1 MKILQVC
8 NKIPYPLKDGGAI
21 AIHHLSKG
29 FINAGNRVN
38 LLVMNTSK
46 HRTDGDSV
54 KTYYDEMGAG
64 VVELVDINTEISLI
78 KVVINLLFSR
88 LPYNAARFISNR
100 FAEKLK
106 DLLLG
111 NDYDLVQFEGLY
123 LMPYMKIVRKY
134 SDARIAFRA
143 HNVEHEIWHDSSLG
157 RTGLLKKTY
166 LKILARRIEKFEYHY
181 INSYDYLIPISD
193 RDALKF
199 KMMGNSKPCFVCPFG
214 FDFDTRPVAQA
225 PLKERNLFYIGS
237 LDWLPNQEGLVWF
250 IKHVWKNILAVYPGL
265 KFFVAGRNAPGWLAN
280 LSRQYQ
286 VEFLGEVA
294 DAFSFMSDKALMVV
308 PLFSGSGMR
317 VKIVEAMAAGK
328 VVISTAKGA
337 EGIGLKNGSHIILA
351 DDAEGFVSAVSKM
364 QSDENE
370 YLQIAENAVKFVR
383 EKLNNNSI
391 SSRLAEFYKKQ
402 LK

>member
-29 FINAGNRVN
+29 FIDTGNRVD

-46 HRTDGDSV
+46 HRTNRDSV
-54 KTYYDEMGAG
+54 KTYYDEIGAG
-64 VVELVDINTEISLI
+64 IVELVDINTEIRLM

-88 LPYNAARFISNR
+88 LPYNAARFISKR
-100 FAEKLK
+100 FAEKLE
-106 DLLLG
+106 DLLSG

-134 SDARIAFRA
+134 SDARIALRA
-143 HNVEHEIWHDSSLG
+143 HNVEHEIWHESSMG
-157 RTGLLKKTY
+157 RKGLLKKVY
-166 LKILARRIEKFEYHY
+166 LRILARRIEKFEYHY
-181 INSYDYLIPISD
+181 INSYDFLIPISD

-199 KMMGNSKPCFVCPFG
+199 EEMGNTKPCFVCPFG
-214 FDFDTRPVAQA
+214 FDFNTTSFTHAS
-225 PLKERNLFYIGS
+225 LKERNLFYIGS

-250 IKHVWKNILAVYPGL
+250 IKHVWKNLQTLYPGL
-265 KFFVAGRNAPGWLAN
+265 KFFIAGRNAPGWLAV

-286 VEFLGEVA
+286 VEFLGEVE

-337 EGIGLKNGSHIILA
+337 EGIGLKDGGEIIIA
-351 DDAEGFVSAVSKM
+351 NDAETFVSAVGKM
-364 QSDENE
+364 QSDENK
-370 YLQIAENAVKFVR
+370 YLQIAKNAIKFVR
-383 EKLNNNSI
+383 EKLNNDSI
-391 SSRLAEFYKKQ
+391 SSRLSEFYNTQ

>member
-1 MKILQVC
+1 MRILQVC

-29 FINAGNRVN
+29 FINAGNSVD
-38 LLVMNTSK
+38 LLVMNTSR
-46 HRTDGDSV
+46 HRTDRETV
-54 KTYYDEMGAG
+54 RTYYDKMGAG
-64 VVELVDINTEISLI
+64 IVELVDINTEIRFI
-78 KVVINLLFSR
+78 KAVINLLFSR
-88 LPYNAARFISNR
+88 LPYNASRFISKS
-100 FAEKLK
+100 FGEKLE
-106 DLLLG
+106 DLLSG

-123 LMPYMKIVRKY
+123 LMPYMRIVRKY

-143 HNVEHEIWHDSSLG
+143 HNVEHEIWHESSLG
-157 RTGLLKKTY
+157 MTGLLKKIY
-166 LKILARRIEKFEYHY
+166 LRILARRIEKFEYHY

-199 KMMGNSKPCFVCPFG
+199 KMMGNTKPCFVCPFG
-214 FDFDTRPVAQA
+214 FDFDTMPVNQV
-225 PLKERNLFYIGS
+225 PPKERNLFYIGS

-250 IKHVWKNILAVYPGL
+250 IKNVWKEIMAVHPGL
-265 KFFVAGRNAPGWLAN
+265 KFYVAGRNAPGWLAS
-280 LSRQYQ
+280 LSRQYN

-337 EGIGLKNGSHIILA
+337 EGIGLKDGNDIIIA
-351 DDAEGFVSAVSKM
+351 DDTEAFISAVGKM

-370 YLQIAENAVKFVR
+370 YLQITKNAIRFVR
-383 EKLNNNSI
+383 EKLNNDSI
-391 SSRLAEFYKKQ
+391 SSRLSEFYKSQ